1 MRAMTMIPAM
11 AVVLAASPLHAQS
24 TSPQSATLDSIAPQI
39 EAGFTTFMAENHV
52 PGLVYGVVQGGHLA
66 LVKGKACRISPR
78 AAPSRPTACSASP
91 R

>member
-39 EAGFTTFMAENHV
+39 EAGFTTFMAETMCPV
-52 PGLVYGVVQGGHLA
+52 SSMA
-66 LVKGKACRISPR
+66 WCR
-78 AAPSRPTACSASP
+78 AAISHW
-91 R
+91 